1 MRLRESVC
9 VSVRERVLCT
19 CDFAREL
26 MMCAYE
32 FVTHTFVAGV
42 HLLQVLVLFV

>member
-19 CDFAREL
+19 CEFARGL

-42 HLLQVLVLFV
+42 CAVCVLNVCV

>member
-9 VSVRERVLCT
+9 VSVRERVLYT

-26 MMCAYE
+26 MMFAYE
-32 FVTHTFVAGV
+32 FVTHTFLAGV
-42 HLLQVLVLFV
+42 CAVCILSVCV